1 MQTLREAILSL
12 VVLIAAAA
20 TVLGGIFLS
29 LGESGGAISQ
39 LSSRTPTP
47 RGATLTPTVVN
58 SVTLPP
64 LIIPLADTAI
74 PRSSPSSTA
83 DAATATPFVLITP
96 TFTSTPTLAA
106 TGVIAPFTS
115 TAAAPQTATPTLR
128 SAPTST
134 STPCAVQS
142 GWVTHTVLPGETM
155 FRIASRYGLSATQLQ
170 QGNCL
175 TSPNLFSGQK
185 IFVPAVLLTPEATDT
200 RPAPTATA
208 SPLTISSV
216 GLATVE
222 LDSTRDNGAVAII
235 KVVASGGFTPY
246 IYVIDQEIGQPFD
259 HIRFKTLCG
268 ATISGT
274 IRVTS
279 ADGQAATKPYIFYNL
294 PCPPK

>member
-1 MQTLREAILSL
+1 MQTFREALLSL
-12 VVLIAAAA
+12 VVLIVVAV
-20 TVLGGIFLS
+20 TVLGGIFLAI
-29 LGESGGAISQ
+29 GETSA
-39 LSSRTPTP
+39 
-47 RGATLTPTVVN
+47 
-58 SVTLPP
+58 TLPP
-64 LIIPLADTAI
+64 LIIPLADTVT
-74 PRSSPSSTA
+74 PKPSPSSNA
-83 DAATATPFVLITP
+83 DAATATPFALITP
-96 TFTSTPTLAA
+96 TPTFTLTPTLAA
-106 TGVIAPFTS
+106 TAAIATLTS
-115 TAAAPQTATPTLR
+115 TAAAPTTAPPTLR

-142 GWVTHTVLPGETM
+142 GWVTYTVQSGETM
-155 FRIASRYGLSATQLQ
+155 FRIAQRYGLSAAQLQ

-222 LDSTRDNGAVAII
+222 LDSTRDNGAIAII

-259 HIRFKTLCG
+259 HIRYKTQCG